1 MTTSNV
7 VSETHSAHSMGT
19 LTVISWT
26 LGPTDDMPATPFLM
40 VYSLGDGLHGPEAV
54 TAELKS
60 TLESMGAPI
69 GGTVVDAGQ
78 DRGIGAHLLV
88 EAQRAVLT
96 LPFMNAQ
103 CPVSPEWQAAAYETG
118 HVILM
123 VPVTPWPDAQP
134 GVPVPDDHLQAFI
147 TSDDVVRNA
156 AHIAVPVSR
165 VQG

>member
-1 MTTSNV
+1 MTTSNAV
-7 VSETHSAHSMGT
+7 AQAHSAHSMGT
-19 LTVISWT
+19 LTVISWI

-40 VYSLGDGLHGPEAV
+40 VYSTGDGLHGAEAGE
-54 TAELKS
+54 AELRE
-60 TLESMGAPI
+60 TLEGMGVPI

-96 LPFMNAQ
+96 LPFTNAQ
-103 CPVSPEWQAAAYETG
+103 CPVSPEWQAAAYENG

-123 VPVTPWPDAQP
+123 VPVVPWPDARP
-134 GVPVPDDHLQAFI
+134 GVPIPEDSLQAFI
-147 TSDDVVRNA
+147 TADETVRNS

-165 VQG
+165 IQG

>member
-7 VSETHSAHSMGT
+7 VSAAHSAHSMGT

-40 VYSLGDGLHGPEAV
+40 VYSLGDGLHGPEAGE
-54 TAELKS
+54 AELRQ
-60 TLESMGAPI
+60 TLEGMGVPI
-69 GGTVVDAGQ
+69 GGIVVDAGQ

-103 CPVSPEWQAAAYETG
+103 CQVPVEWQEAAYETG
-118 HVILM
+118 HVI
-123 VPVTPWPDAQP
+123 VKIPVVPWPDAAP
-134 GVPVPDDHLQAFI
+134 GVPVDEDRLKAFI
-147 TSDDVVRNA
+147 SADDVVRNSG
-156 AHIAVPVSR
+156 HIAVPVSR
-165 VQG
+165 IQG